1 MPGETQPRD
10 ADRVRVFVRLHHA
23 GWHSRQVADLWR
35 AAEQLGFD
43 GVSAYDVPSRPA
55 LECWSLLAYCLG
67 TTSRVW
73 GVPLV
78 LCNPLRHPA
87 LVAKMARDLNELSGG
102 RVVLGLGAGG
112 DETDLQAYGMP
123 GISMNSRL
131 DRLDEALRIV
141 RALFSGEPT
150 SFAGRHYQLNDL
162 RLGGADL
169 APPLLVGGHGRRLLE
184 IAARYADVLNVG
196 YGQSEGQW
204 RELVQRLASLSGRA
218 AQVLRPLTLSH
229 NATVDNSS
237 EEQLS
242 GLVSLGVRW
251 FFVVFPDVPETRLI
265 ERFATRVLPRL
276 RNHRAT

>member
-251 FFVVFPDVPETRLI
+251 FFVVFPDVPETRLM